1 MLNLYSDPEGKRI
14 FDKSNPAT
22 AHHPTSSAG
31 GSNQNGSD
39 AEEVLREKDRR
50 ISELERELTL
60 IKVRRAHSFQLP
72 QKWSTAVFRIEW
84 FKWCNM
90 NDEKLTELIS
100 GWHNSIG
107 NQQGTLQDGRLNT
120 QE

>member
-31 GSNQNGSD
+31 DSNQNGSD

-60 IKVRRAHSFQLP
+60 IKVRRKGTQL
-72 QKWSTAVFRIEW
+72 
-84 FKWCNM
+84 
-90 NDEKLTELIS
+90 
-100 GWHNSIG
+100 SIAPKMERSCV
-107 NQQGTLQDGRLNT
+107 QDRVI
-120 QE
+120 

>member
-60 IKVRRAHSFQLP
+60 IKVRRKGTQLSIAPKMEHSC
-72 QKWSTAVFRIEW
+72 V
-84 FKWCNM
+84 
-90 NDEKLTELIS
+90 
-100 GWHNSIG
+100 
-107 NQQGTLQDGRLNT
+107 QDRVI
-120 QE
+120 